1 MPPVTT
7 KASER
12 AIIMV
17 PSVTMNDGMRPLVV
31 TMPFSHPLAGPI
43 SSESSTPATMPY
55 CSMTVAETA
64 ADSAT
69 TEPTEMSNSP
79 AIITMVMPAATIS
92 GTAIWPIRLAM
103 LIQLKKR
110 GDRLDITTTSTSS
123 TASAWI
129 RP

>member
-31 TMPFSHPLAGPI
+31 TMPFSQPLAGPI
-43 SSESSTPATMPY
+43 SSESSTPATTPY

-79 AIITMVMPAATIS
+79 AIMTMVMPAATIS

-103 LIQLKKR
+103 LIQLRKR